1 MAHLSLEVPAA
12 LVAPLRE
19 SLVLLY
25 HATAES
31 LHLAL
36 RAHVERGASLD
47 GIHEHRARLAEL
59 DAMLDRMGWRT
70 GRPRAD
76 LEVGGPADLLHDAVY
91 GALIDAGE
99 RLATALTSAWRG
111 EHPVDDVRVTAR
123 EVIALDRLMGR
134 IDDRDPGQGASAGA

>member
-1 MAHLSLEVPAA
+1 MAQVSLEVPAA

-36 RAHVERGASLD
+36 RAHAERGASLD

-59 DAMLDRMGWRT
+59 DAMLDRVGWRT
-70 GRPRAD
+70 GPAPGE
-76 LEVGGPADLLHDAVY
+76 LEIGGPADLLHDAVY

-99 RLATALTSAWRG
+99 RLAAALTSAWRG
-111 EHPVDDVRVTAR
+111 ERPVEDVRATAR

-134 IDDRDPGQGASAGA
+134 VHRDG

>member
-1 MAHLSLEVPAA
+1 MAYVSVEVPAA

-25 HATAES
+25 QATAES

-36 RAHVERGASLD
+36 RAHAERGAALT

-59 DAMLDRMGWRT
+59 DALLDRVGWHT
-70 GRPRAD
+70 GSAAND
-76 LEVGGPADLLHDAVY
+76 LEVGGPADLLHDAAY

-99 RLATALTSAWRG
+99 RLSAALTSAWRG
-111 EHPVDDVRVTAR
+111 ERPVEDVRVTAR
-123 EVIALDRLMGR
+123 EVIALDQVIRR
-134 IDDRDPGQGASAGA
+134 VEEQGASAGA